1 LGRRVYTFT
10 VMIQTRKSQQFASVL
25 RPNYAIISSVSE
37 PFKRRRLCSRIR
49 IFLFSHFK
57 KRDFLLFFW
66 NDVSKSHKKSLASFV
81 LNPSK
86 WVHILREVI
95 TVIHF
100 IYLFVSLVHLRTFI
114 TFTTHSSKL
123 HSFLWMWSPHFWAKM
138 FDVGDLPV
146 LTFGNC
152 VLKTRVIKWPL
163 KLYGRFFTFS
173 AFFFE
178 IPKHD
183 FLRFL
188 SCRTRFL
195 ERWSSSRR
203 DSSWRDLVTS
213 RGGRWHE
220 GHVTGGACY
229 VTPGRGDG
237 TSDICRDVKVS
248 RPNRFRERHD
258 FSPSLSLG
266 LATERCGSISV
277 PGVPGL
283 DFHLENKITVSA
295 ISRPKLYTHR
305 YTGWS
310 DVTEYT
316 VHDTIAIL

>member
-10 VMIQTRKSQQFASVL
+10 VMIQTRKSQQFPSVL

-49 IFLFSHFK
+49 IFLFSDFK

-86 WVHILREVI
+86 WVHILRGVI

-173 AFFFE
+173 AFFSKSQNMTFYVFFE
-178 IPKHD
+178 LSRTFSRTLVVVAAWFQLARSRHVARGQVTWRSRD
-183 FLRFL
+183 RGCVLRHAG
-188 SCRTRFL
+188 TR
-195 ERWSSSRR
+195 
-203 DSSWRDLVTS
+203 
-213 RGGRWHE
+213 RWHQW
-220 GHVTGGACY
+220 Y
-229 VTPGRGDG
+229 LQR
-237 TSDICRDVKVS
+237 R
-248 RPNRFRERHD
+248 
-258 FSPSLSLG
+258 
-266 LATERCGSISV
+266 
-277 PGVPGL
+277 
-283 DFHLENKITVSA
+283 
-295 ISRPKLYTHR
+295 
-305 YTGWS
+305 
-310 DVTEYT
+310 
-316 VHDTIAIL
+316 